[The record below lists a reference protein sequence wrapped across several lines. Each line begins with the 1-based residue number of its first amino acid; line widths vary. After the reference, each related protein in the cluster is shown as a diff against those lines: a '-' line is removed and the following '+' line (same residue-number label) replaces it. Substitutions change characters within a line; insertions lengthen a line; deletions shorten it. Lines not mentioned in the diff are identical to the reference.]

1 MIRQSK
7 EREAREKA
15 KEKEKE
21 IARNKGGALGSKGG
35 IGSMPSS
42 EMPGISSAGPVTI
55 PSGAGIDS
63 SMGMGGMGGMGMDRP
78 PTYQKPLAK
87 GTGMALGKKT
97 MGGGAMVDGRRPYRT
112 FRWPLQTAARRRQ
125 KLRGGAVDE
134 FMVVGTRAVKVVR
147 GTE

>member
-7 EREAREKA
+7 EREAREKS

-35 IGSMPSS
+35 IGSSPS
-42 EMPGISSAGPVTI
+42 EMPSSAGPVTI
-55 PSGAGIDS
+55 PSGGGVDS

-87 GTGMALGKKT
+87 GTGMALGKKK
-97 MGGGAMVDGRRPYRT
+97 MGGGASLLQQLVDTGEVDDAPMGMPGKPSGAGAAGGR
-112 FRWPLQTAARRRQ
+112 L
-125 KLRGGAVDE
+125 
-134 FMVVGTRAVKVVR
+134 
-147 GTE
+147 